1 MTKKLAEARAGIIIL
16 FTLAA
21 AVLWFVPEFTVHKEI
36 VKSVDF
42 KFMGITLFA
51 IPIMVSRV
59 ISFIVWLSI
68 AMSLIPCLL
77 AIYFTDKEEK
87 PTKKRN
93 TKNI

>member
-1 MTKKLAEARAGIIIL
+1 MTALTLTKKLAEARAGIIIL

-51 IPIMVSRV
+51 IPIMVSSEPNGRY
-59 ISFIVWLSI
+59 LLGR
-68 AMSLIPCLL
+68 SL
-77 AIYFTDKEEK
+77 
-87 PTKKRN
+87 
-93 TKNI
+93 